1 VILVDANLLLY
12 AYDLR
17 SDQHEK
23 SRRPSLMSLVGQTLN
38 SPSSSYVS
46 FHRLRIWFPK
56 PNPEHHITIAPSR
69 AAATARFAG
78 LLVWRGCGS
87 SAEVE
92 VWPSE
97 GERAGSAVRRLDGVV
112 FDDN

>member
-56 PNPEHHITIAPSR
+56 PNPERPITIAIPRSLVAAERASGMSR
-69 AAATARFAG
+69 TRMASETCATVVATATAQQPR
-78 LLVWRGCGS
+78 LLQK
-87 SAEVE
+87 
-92 VWPSE
+92 
-97 GERAGSAVRRLDGVV
+97 
-112 FDDN
+112 